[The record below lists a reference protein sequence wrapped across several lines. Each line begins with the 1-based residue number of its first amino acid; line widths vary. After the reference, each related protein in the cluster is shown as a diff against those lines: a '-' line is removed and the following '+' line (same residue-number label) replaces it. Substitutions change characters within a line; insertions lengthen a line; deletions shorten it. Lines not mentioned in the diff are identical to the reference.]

1 MADKENSGRIT
12 RAAKKRAAALASAED
27 QPLNKKRVVLG
38 ELPNLSNSIVS
49 VNEPQKLKG
58 KAKTKTK
65 KGTLTKKENVLKEDV
80 DGKPEDPQMCAPY
93 ASDIYEYL
101 HKMEVDPKRRPSP
114 DYIEK
119 VQKDVSPNMRGILV
133 DWLVEVAEE
142 YKLVSDTLYL
152 TVSYIDRFLS
162 FSLLNRQKLQLL
174 GVSAMLIASKY
185 EEINPPHVE
194 DFCYITD
201 NTYTKEEMVKM
212 EADILKSLKFEMG
225 NPTIKTFLRRFTR
238 AAQEDYKASNL
249 QLEFLGF
256 YLAELSL
263 LDYNCVKYLPS
274 LVAASVIF
282 LTRFLMRPK
291 TYPWSS
297 TLQQNTGYKAV
308 DLKEC
313 VLIIH
318 DLYLSRRGGGL
329 QAGILFTLNYFLGT
343 VQVCGKHAFPSRDT
357 KFIFRRG
364 LNAKFGMGIFCFG
377 IWQVMEIETAS
388 GILEV
393 RICDM
398 QNHGIWINYKIL
410 IDIGGLEEVN
420 CWPCG
425 MNYCGELC

>member
-1 MADKENSGRIT
+1 MSSMAEQENCTRVT
-12 RAAKKRAAALASAED
+12 RAAKKRAAALASTED

-38 ELPNLSNSIVS
+38 ELPNLSNAIVS
-49 VNEPQKLKG
+49 SNEPQKQ
-58 KAKTKTK
+58 KAKAKPK
-65 KGTLTKKENVLKEDV
+65 ARKGASTKKEGVLKEDV
-80 DGKPEDPQMCAPY
+80 DGNPEDPQMCAPY

-101 HKMEVDPKRRPSP
+101 HKMEVDPKRRPLP

-162 FSLLNRQKLQLL
+162 FNVLSRQRLQLL
-174 GVSAMLIASKY
+174 GVSSMLIASKY

-201 NTYTKEEMVKM
+201 NTYTKEEVLKM

-238 AAQEDYKASNL
+238 VALEDYKTSNL

-263 LDYNCVKYLPS
+263 LDYNCVKFLPS

-291 TYPWSS
+291 TNPWSS
-297 TLQQNTGYKAV
+297 TLQQYTGYKAA
-308 DLKEC
+308 DLREC

-329 QAGILFTLNYFLGT
+329 QAVREKYKQHKFKCVANMPSPPELPALYF
-343 VQVCGKHAFPSRDT
+343 
-357 KFIFRRG
+357 
-364 LNAKFGMGIFCFG
+364 
-377 IWQVMEIETAS
+377 
-388 GILEV
+388 
-393 RICDM
+393 
-398 QNHGIWINYKIL
+398 
-410 IDIGGLEEVN
+410 EEV
-420 CWPCG
+420 
-425 MNYCGELC
+425 